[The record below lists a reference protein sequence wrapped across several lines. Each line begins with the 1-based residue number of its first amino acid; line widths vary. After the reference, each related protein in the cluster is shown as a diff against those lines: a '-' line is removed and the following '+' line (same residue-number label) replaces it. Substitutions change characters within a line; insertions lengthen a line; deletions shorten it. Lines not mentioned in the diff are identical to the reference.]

1 MFKNSFWSSR
11 SSSWNKD
18 LLLQVNPY
26 IRHKKMYIWNHLIPY
41 KGVCEFF
48 NLVKFAAFLLA
59 LLVGG
64 LDQCNVWVSESNLEK
79 TSQHL
84 LANTFFS
91 HKHWL
96 TDSHKV
102 SQTLEQQ
109 HSDELSQ
116 TLSCELLH
124 ARWVYQKQLF
134 VHVADWLIKAFIWS
148 LHVCKLKYWNLHHA
162 TF

>member
-26 IRHKKMYIWNHLIPY
+26 IRHKNLNIWNHLIPY

-84 LANTFFS
+84 LANTFFFLTNTDLQIHTKF
-91 HKHWL
+91 HKHL
-96 TDSHKV
+96 NNSIQMNFHK
-102 SQTLEQQ
+102 
-109 HSDELSQ
+109 H
-116 TLSCELLH
+116 
-124 ARWVYQKQLF
+124 F
-134 VHVADWLIKAFIWS
+134 HVNFYMQGGCIKSNSLCMWQIDW
-148 LHVCKLKYWNLHHA
+148 
-162 TF
+162 